1 MARDDESARPAPDII
16 EAGIPATTETPSG
29 VPEGWEADEEPPP
42 LDFPQGAESWG
53 TTGQEQQ
60 LGESLRLR
68 VLREEAE
75 VGEPA
80 AGDGVRLLE
89 PGAEDGLLDDEADAV
104 GEVDLAGGDTPSPEE
119 AAMRIE
125 DEPAGLTYDRG
136 PGYLDEE

>member
-1 MARDDESARPAPDII
+1 M
-16 EAGIPATTETPSG
+16 
-29 VPEGWEADEEPPP
+29 
-42 LDFPQGAESWG
+42 
-53 TTGQEQQ
+53 
-60 LGESLRLR
+60 
-68 VLREEAE
+68 
-75 VGEPA
+75 GEPA